1 MDFADTPEHAEFRT
15 EFRAWLADNH
25 PGPTPDF
32 RDSATEQAFRM
43 SWHRTMYAGGW
54 LGLSWPKAYGG
65 RALSPLFEAI
75 INEELGDAGVL
86 NAVGPLNWLG
96 RAILLFGTEA
106 QRQRY
111 LAPLLRG
118 ETQWCQGF
126 SEPGAGSDLAG
137 LSTYAERDGDTY
149 RDHRP
154 EAVDQ
159 RCPVRRLLHGP
170 HPYRSRRAQAQGNLV
185 PHRRDGR
192 AGHHGTS
199 HHAVVGRS
207 EVLRGVLR
215 RGPRRPSTTGSATR
229 VMDGV
234 WLPRCSPTSG
244 DHPSW
249 ASSRHGDRSCASS
262 ASFRTVMPSAS
273 TRDGRAFVDAR
284 ACQIRLMEGL
294 SRRVR
299 GEDPG
304 SVVVG
309 RQAPHGASRAIARHQ
324 PLRRRRRSSGGRRRP
339 ADRQALHLLAAPHPS
354 TAEPSRSR
362 RASSPPGS
370 SGYPTDRAVL
380 LPARRT
386 G

>member
-1 MDFADTPEHAEFRT
+1 MDFADTPEHARFRA

-54 LGLSWPKAYGG
+54 LGLSWPEAYGG

-149 RDHRP
+149 RVTGQKLWTSGAQFADYCMVLTRTDRDAPKHKGISCLIAEMDAPGITVRP
-154 EAVDQ
+154 ITQSWGGQRFCEVFFDATPVPVDNRLGDEGDGWGLASAV
-159 RCPVRRLLHGP
+159 LA
-170 HPYRSRRAQAQGNLV
+170 Y
-185 PHRRDGR
+185 
-192 AGHHGTS
+192 
-199 HHAVVGRS
+199 
-207 EVLRGVLR
+207 E
-215 RGPRRPSTTGSATR
+215 RGPSELGVVAAWRSKLAELRELS
-229 VMDGV
+229 DGDAV
-234 WLPRCSPTSG
+234 RE
-244 DHPSW
+244 H
-249 ASSRHGDRSCASS
+249 AY
-262 ASFRTVMPSAS
+262 
-273 TRDGRAFVDAR
+273 GRAFVDAR

-294 SRRVR
+294 SRRAR

-304 SVVVG
+304 PSSSVDKLLMVRAEQSLGTSLFDVAAARAVVG
-309 RQAPHGASRAIARHQ
+309 DDPLTVKHYIYSRAASIYGGTEQIQKGIIATRI
-324 PLRRRRRSSGGRRRP
+324 LG
-339 ADRQALHLLAAPHPS
+339 LPH
-354 TAEPSRSR
+354 
-362 RASSPPGS
+362 
-370 SGYPTDRAVL
+370 
-380 LPARRT
+380 
-386 G
+386 